1 MEVLHECCGGLD
13 VHAKTVVACLIEK
26 GHKQIR
32 TFSTMTDELLQ
43 LLDWLVKAGCTHVAI
58 ESTGVYWK
66 PVFNILEGVL
76 TVILVNARHIK
87 AVPGRK
93 TDVRDCEWLA
103 DLLRHGLLKASFI
116 PPLEIREL
124 RELTRYRQTLVTEHT
139 AVANRLQKLLESA
152 NIKLGQ
158 VASDVLGVSGRLMLR
173 ALAEGEGDA
182 AKLAELAQG
191 KLKSKKGELRRALEG
206 RLTQAQRWVLT
217 ELLARLDE
225 LEVALSRAEARIGE
239 EVATCR
245 DPFVKEAVELLDSI
259 PGVGEQVAQ
268 TIIAEMGVDMSRF
281 PSEKHLASWAGV
293 CPGNNESAGKR
304 KSGQTTKGSKSLRT
318 ALVEAAW
325 AATRTKG
332 TYLRAKY
339 QRLVKRMP
347 KKKALV
353 AVAHTLLVIAYH
365 LLSRRV
371 PYTELGSD
379 HVDRQQV
386 ERQRRRLVE
395 RLEALGVKVTIE
407 EVAEAA

>member
-1 MEVLHECCGGLD
+1 MEVLYECCGGLD
-13 VHAKTVVACLIEK
+13 VHAKTVVACLIKK

-32 TFSTMTDELLQ
+32 TFSTMTDEVRQ
-43 LLDWLVKAGCTHVAI
+43 LRDWLTSEGCTQGAI

-76 TVILVNARHIK
+76 TVVLVNARHVK
-87 AVPGRK
+87 GVPGRK

-103 DLLRHGLLKASFI
+103 DLLRHGLVRASFI
-116 PPLEIREL
+116 PPPEIRAL
-124 RELTRYRQTLVTEHT
+124 RELTRYRQTVVTEHT

-173 ALAEGEGDA
+173 ALAEGEQEA
-182 AKLAELAQG
+182 EKLAALAQG
-191 KLKSKKGELRRALEG
+191 KLKSKQGELQRALEG
-206 RLTQAQRWVLT
+206 RVTEVQRWVLT
-217 ELLARLDE
+217 ELLTRLDE
-225 LEVALSRAEARIGE
+225 LEAALQRVETRIGK
-239 EVATCR
+239 EVESCA
-245 DPFVKEAVELLDSI
+245 DPFVQEAVELLDSI
-259 PGVGEQVAQ
+259 PGIGERGAQ
-268 TIIAEMGVDMSRF
+268 TIISEIGVDMSRF
-281 PSEKHLASWAGV
+281 PSAGHLASWAGL

-304 KSGQTTKGSKSLRT
+304 KSGKTTKGSKYLRT

-325 AATRTKG
+325 AATRAKG
-332 TYLRAKY
+332 TYLQAQY

-353 AVAHTLLVIAYH
+353 AVAHTLLVIGYH

-371 PYTELGSD
+371 AYADLGSD
-379 HVDRQQV
+379 YVDRQHI

-395 RLEALGVKVTIE
+395 RLAALGVKVTIE

>member
-1 MEVLHECCGGLD
+1 MEVVYECCGGLD
-13 VHAKTVVACLIEK
+13 VHAKTVVACLI
-26 GHKQIR
+26 KQGRKQLR
-32 TFSTMTDELLQ
+32 TFATMTDELLQ
-43 LLDWLVKAGCTHVAI
+43 LADWLASEGCTHVAI

-66 PVFNILEGVL
+66 PVFNILEGVVQ
-76 TVILVNARHIK
+76 VILVNARHIK

-158 VASDVLGVSGRLMLR
+158 VASDVLGLSGRLMLR
-173 ALAEGEGDA
+173 AIADGEQDAE
-182 AKLAELAQG
+182 KLAELAQG
-191 KLKSKKGELRRALEG
+191 KLKSKKGELRRALAG
-206 RLTQAQRWVLT
+206 RLTQAQRWVLAEFLT
-217 ELLARLDE
+217 RLDE
-225 LEVALSRAEARIGE
+225 TEAALSRVEARIGE
-239 EVATCR
+239 EVKTCP
-245 DPFVKEAVELLDSI
+245 DPFVKEAVALLDSM
-259 PGVGEQVAQ
+259 PGVGERVAQ
-268 TIIAEMGVDMSRF
+268 TIIAEIGVDMDRF
-281 PSEKHLASWAGV
+281 PSAKHLASWAGM

-304 KSGQTTKGSKSLRT
+304 RSGQTTKGSKYLRT

-325 AATRTKG
+325 AATRAKG
-332 TYLRAKY
+332 TYLQAQY

-353 AVAHTLLVIAYH
+353 AVGHTMLVIGYH

-371 PYTELGSD
+371 AYADLGSD
-379 HVDRQQV
+379 YVDRQHI

-395 RLEALGVKVTIE
+395 RLAALGVKVTIE
-407 EVAEAA
+407 EAAAA